1 MTMIRPTTQIPPIPA
16 LVSDDGDGERF
27 LTCPVCGEMLI
38 QPDLETFSRC
48 PYCDHV
54 FAKDQA
60 LEDFLLE
67 PTVKAWIRSQNV
79 LPLQFRIDDADEP

>member
-1 MTMIRPTTQIPPIPA
+1 MTMLHSISQIPPMPA
-16 LVSDDGDGERF
+16 LPDEDANRY
-27 LTCPVCGEMLI
+27 LTCPVCGEMLV

-54 FAKDQA
+54 FKKDQA

-67 PTVKAWIRSQNV
+67 PAVKDWVRSQNV
-79 LPLQFRIDDADEP
+79 LPVQFRVDELDEQ

>member
-1 MTMIRPTTQIPPIPA
+1 MLRSATGIPPVAGVPA
-16 LVSDDGDGERF
+16 DDADHC
-27 LTCPVCGEMLI
+27 LTCPVCGQSLI
-38 QPDLETFSRC
+38 QPDVETFSRC

-67 PTVKAWIRSQNV
+67 PTVKAWVRSQNV
-79 LPLQFRIDDADEP
+79 LPIQFRIDEPDEQ